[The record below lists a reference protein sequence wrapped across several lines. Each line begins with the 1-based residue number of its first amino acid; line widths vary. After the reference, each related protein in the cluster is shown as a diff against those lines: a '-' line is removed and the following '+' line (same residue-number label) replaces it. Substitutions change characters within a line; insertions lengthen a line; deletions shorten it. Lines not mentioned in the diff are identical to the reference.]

1 MKNLAYRHLPARSL
15 FKFIWMYLIK
25 LGFLDGRMGFR
36 YCLLHTFYE
45 YQVSLKLNELQD
57 PDSPISQKY
66 RDLL

>member
-25 LGFLDGRMGFR
+25 LGFLDGRLGFR

-45 YQVSLKLNELQD
+45 YQVSLKLDELQD
-57 PDSPISQKY
+57 PGSPISQKY